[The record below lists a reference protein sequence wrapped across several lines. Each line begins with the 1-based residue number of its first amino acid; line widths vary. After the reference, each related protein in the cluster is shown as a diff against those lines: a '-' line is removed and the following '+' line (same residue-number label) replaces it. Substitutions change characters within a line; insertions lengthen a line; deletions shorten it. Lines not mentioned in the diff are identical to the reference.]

1 MESSLKQ
8 VTDRYY
14 RGSGG
19 HQYHDQKRALR
30 PEVVEWVLHLRAAKF
45 QPLVNEEH
53 TVVEFGVG
61 SGWNLGR
68 LQCRRKIGIDRA
80 DFLSEKLAQL
90 GIEFFPEAEQLP
102 AAIAD
107 VLICHQTLEHVIS
120 PAETL
125 LQFCRILIPGGKLI
139 LHVPWE
145 RERRYARFDSD
156 EPNHHLFN
164 WNAQNLGN
172 LLEVL
177 GFKIQEI
184 RVRRYG
190 YDRFAAN
197 LAFRLHLGEA
207 GFRLLRAAMI
217 RLRPFREIEA
227 VAISPGS
234 ALP

>member
-1 MESSLKQ
+1 MTGNWATMDSSLKQ
-8 VTDRYY
+8 ITDRYY

-30 PEVVEWVLHLRAAKF
+30 PEVLPWVLSLRAAKF
-45 QPLVNEEH
+45 QALVSPKD

-61 SGWNLGR
+61 SGWNLGH

-80 DFLSEKLAQL
+80 DFLSKKLTDL
-90 GIEFFPEAEQLP
+90 GIEFFSEAEQLS
-102 AAIAD
+102 AGIAD
-107 VLICHQTLEHVIS
+107 ILICHQTLEHVIS

-125 LQFCRILIPGGKLI
+125 LQFSRILRPGGKLI

-145 RERRYARFDSD
+145 RERPYTNFNRD

-177 GFKIQEI
+177 GFDI
-184 RVRRYG
+184 
-190 YDRFAAN
+190 N
-197 LAFRLHLGEA
+197 
-207 GFRLLRAAMI
+207 
-217 RLRPFREIEA
+217 
-227 VAISPGS
+227 
-234 ALP
+234 